1 MTRHALIN
9 SVTVELHQQTQQYAV

>member
-9 SVTVELHQQTQQYAV
+9 SVAVELHQQTQQYAV